1 MATPGTLS
9 QSPSGAGVQLL
20 QEELR
25 NLSDGLEAKEEEML
39 DIQFSMVEL
48 QNRCLDQGALVEE
61 NADAFQKASE
71 ELAEKEEARE
81 ELPVEPWEDMG
92 SVDMASRE

>member
-1 MATPGTLS
+1 MPGCVTGRVHGFEGDPGDRL
-9 QSPSGAGVQLL
+9 PPLGDSGPAQ
-20 QEELR
+20 
-25 NLSDGLEAKEEEML
+25 
-39 DIQFSMVEL
+39 
-48 QNRCLDQGALVEE
+48 ALVEE